1 MKKISFLR
9 KLRRKKRVSANIFG
23 TASRPR
29 IAIFRSSRYIYAQAI
44 NDQSRQTL
52 ASFSSLALSKKK
64 GYQKS
69 KKTQE
74 AKQTGLVLAKILME
88 KGIKEAVFDRALYAY
103 KGRVS
108 ALAEGLREGGI
119 KI

>member
-1 MKKISFLR
+1 MKKINFFR

-23 TASRPR
+23 TATKPR
-29 IAIFRSSRYIYAQAI
+29 IAVFRSNRYIYAQAI
-44 NDQSRQTL
+44 NDQNKRTL
-52 ASFSSLALSKKK
+52 ASCSSLVLSKKK

-69 KKTQE
+69 KKIQE
-74 AKQTGLVLAKILME
+74 AKQTGLTLAKILTE